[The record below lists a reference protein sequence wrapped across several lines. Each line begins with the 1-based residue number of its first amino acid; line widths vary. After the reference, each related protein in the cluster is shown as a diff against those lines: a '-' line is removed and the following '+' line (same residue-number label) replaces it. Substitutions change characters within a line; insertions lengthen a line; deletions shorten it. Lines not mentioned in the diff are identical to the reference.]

1 MEIQYIG
8 EHLLPGK
15 IGNLFIVL
23 SFTAALLSCFS
34 YYFASNHNSLDKNN
48 WLNLGRASFYVHG
61 LSVFAVTG
69 TLFYIIFN
77 HYFEYQYVWQ
87 HSSKSLPVR
96 YMLSC
101 FWEGQEGSFLLWSI
115 WHVVLGFILMRKSGN
130 FEAPVMTVFSSVQ
143 VFLTS
148 MLLGIYIFDYHLGSN
163 PFILLREHPEFMEL
177 PFVKVPEYL
186 TNLDGRGLNP
196 LLQNYWMTIHPP
208 ILFLGFASTL
218 VPFAYAVAGL
228 WKKQHSEWVTP
239 ALPWTY
245 FGVMILGTGIL
256 MGGAWAYE
264 SLSFGGFWAWDPVEN
279 ASLVPWLV
287 MVGGAHVMLIY
298 KSRKQ
303 SLFSAYILI
312 ILTFILI
319 LYSTFLTRSGILG
332 NTSVHAFT
340 DLGMS
345 GQLLVYLLF
354 YVVAASILL
363 AINYKAINTE
373 TVEDNST
380 SREFWMFIGA
390 LVLLVSSF
398 QITFTTSIPV
408 INKIFGSN
416 LAPPTKVVEHY
427 NSWQIPFAI
436 IVALLMAITQF
447 LRYKQSDL
455 KLTFKKIMIAL
466 IISTV
471 VTLACAFALEL
482 YNVFHILLFFSAF
495 LSIACNTDYIF
506 KVLNGDISK
515 AGASIAHVGFGMIL
529 LGALI
534 ATGKSRVISQNT
546 SGIDISKLGKEFNN
560 MENIMLAKH
569 DTLQM
574 GEYFLSY
581 KGRRIE
587 GVNHYFDIEYFKKD
601 KAGKYQHAFTLSPIV
616 QTNPRMGNSAE
627 PDTKHYLHKDVY
639 THITYAEMDKHDESG
654 HKHDDDDDY
663 KPFASATVAIGDT
676 IFGSKSIIILENI
689 YKETDSVKYHF
700 SGNDIAVGATFK
712 VIDIRNN
719 TFFAKPIY
727 LIKGNIV
734 NPIDAELNEMGIK
747 LSFKNIHTDNGK
759 IDVDLS
765 EKPSENQEFIILKA
779 IVFPFINI
787 LWAGCIIMIIGTIIA
802 IRARLKKSKY
812 NIA

>member
-1 MEIQYIG
+1 MNIQYIG
-8 EHLLPGK
+8 EHLLPGQF
-15 IGNLFIVL
+15 GNLFLVL
-23 SFTAALLSCFS
+23 SFTAALLSCIA
-34 YYFASNHNSLDKNN
+34 YYFASNQNNLENNSWKSI
-48 WLNLGRASFYVHG
+48 GRTAFYLHG
-61 LSVFAVTG
+61 LSVFAVMG
-69 TLFYIIFN
+69 ILFYIIFN

-87 HSSKSLPVR
+87 HSSKSLPIR

-115 WHVVLGFILMRKSGN
+115 WHVILGFILMRKTGN

-143 VFLTS
+143 VFLSS
-148 MLLGIYIFDYHLGSN
+148 MLLGIYIGDYHLGSN
-163 PFILLREHPEFMEL
+163 PFILLREHPEYMEL

-218 VPFAYAVAGL
+218 VPFAFAMAGL
-228 WKKQHSEWVTP
+228 WKKQHNEWVTP

-303 SLFSAYILI
+303 SLFTAYVLV

-354 YVVAASILL
+354 YVVIAAFLL
-363 AINYKAINTE
+363 IINYKSINVDTL
-373 TVEDNST
+373 EDNST
-380 SREFWMFIGA
+380 SREFWMFIAA
-390 LVLLVSSF
+390 LVLLISSF

-408 INKIFGSN
+408 INKLFGSN

-436 IVALLMAITQF
+436 IVALLMALTQF
-447 LRYKQSDL
+447 LKYKQSDL
-455 KLTFKKIMIAL
+455 KITFKKLIVSLSIA
-466 IISTV
+466 IV
-471 VTLACAFALEL
+471 VTAISIFALEL
-482 YNVFHILLFFSAF
+482 YNGFLIALFFASF
-495 LSIACNTDYIF
+495 LAITTNIDYIF
-506 KVLNGDISK
+506 KVLNGEIKK
-515 AGASIAHVGFGMIL
+515 AGASVAHIGFGMIL

-587 GVNHYFDIEYFKKD
+587 GVNHYFDIDYFQRNEK
-601 KAGKYQHAFTLSPIV
+601 GKYELAFTLSPIV

-639 THITYAEMDKHDESG
+639 THITYAEMEQHDETNHNHNNDNG
-654 HKHDDDDDY
+654 Y
-663 KPFASATVAIGDT
+663 KPFTSATMAIGDT
-676 IFGSKSIIILENI
+676 IFGSKSLIVLEKI
-689 YKETDSVKYHF
+689 YKETDSLKYHF
-700 SGNDIAVGATFK
+700 GANDIAVGATFK
-712 VIDIRNN
+712 IIDIHNKVTIAN
-719 TFFAKPIY
+719 PIY
-727 LIKGNIV
+727 LIKGNV
-734 NPIDAELNEMGIK
+734 ANPIDAEVENMGIK
-747 LSFKNIHTDNGK
+747 LSFKNIHPDNGK
-759 IDVDLS
+759 IDIDLS
-765 EKPSENQEFIILKA
+765 EKDTGSQEFIILKA
-779 IVFPFINI
+779 IVFPYINI
-787 LWAGCIIMIIGTIIA
+787 LWLGCVIMIIGTVLA
-802 IRARLKKSKY
+802 IRERLKKSKF